1 MSEAPRKRRKI
12 AQEEFPDFDM
22 TDERI
27 EKALQTANYM
37 ATLSNERRLIK
48 EEYNQKIMH
57 YQNGGTFK
65 CDQSLIAFV
74 KTLVDL
80 EQVTNVTIIDNNF
93 LPVVIPDLS
102 EFLTDIVS
110 VYFEAANEFATKFNH
125 IRSKRNIKDIVNL

>member
-12 AQEEFPDFDM
+12 AQDEFPDFDM

-37 ATLSNERRLIK
+37 ATLSNERRIIK
-48 EEYNQKIMH
+48 EEYSQKIMY

-80 EQVTNVTIIDNNF
+80 DQITNVTIVDNNF

-102 EFLTDIVS
+102 EFLTNIVS
-110 VYFEAANEFATKFNH
+110 VYFEASNEFATKFNH